1 MNIQRYE
8 PWNLFRLAGSERA
21 TAGWAPR
28 VDVREETAQFTVAAD
43 LPGVDSK
50 DIHVSAED
58 GVLTIK
64 GERKFEK
71 KEGSAGYERLE
82 RFEGSFQRQFVL
94 PDNVNADEIKAR
106 HNNGVLEV
114 SIPKQAQA
122 VPRRI
127 NVDVN

>member
-1 MNIQRYE
+1 MNIERYE
-8 PWNLFRLAGSERA
+8 PWNLFRKLASERA
-21 TAGWAPR
+21 IAEWAPR
-28 VDVREETAQFTVAAD
+28 VDVREEEGKFTVQAD

-50 DIHVSAED
+50 DIHVTAED

-71 KEGSAGYERLE
+71 KDSAGGYERLE
-82 RFEGSFQRQFVL
+82 RFEGTFQRRFVL

-114 SIPKQAQA
+114 SIPKQAA
-122 VPRRI
+122 ALPKRI
-127 NVDVN
+127 SVDVN